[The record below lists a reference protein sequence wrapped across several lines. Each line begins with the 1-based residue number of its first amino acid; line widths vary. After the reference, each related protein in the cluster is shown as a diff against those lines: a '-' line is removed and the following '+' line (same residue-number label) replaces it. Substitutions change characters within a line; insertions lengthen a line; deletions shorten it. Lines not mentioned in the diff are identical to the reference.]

1 MADSWED
8 IDEHELE
15 KNIADKIKAEQAKQ
29 QGMSCTRKSL
39 LLFFFFVRSLILF
52 VN

>member
-15 KNIADKIKAEQAKQ
+15 RNIADKVKAEQTKQ
-29 QGMSCTRKSL
+29 QGMSCAETRENL
-39 LLFFFFVRSLILF
+39 YFIT
-52 VN
+52 